1 MTNNIQEKIEEIWY
15 LIKSKEVNKIGL
27 FGGELGSLLFF
38 FNYFKFFRKKTS
50 LEYIENNLNILF
62 STPAPNQFSFSSGYA
77 GLGWLMEYFYRGG
90 VLKTPPNELFAHID
104 PFLGKWMINEMEK
117 GNYDFLHGACGTAL
131 YFIAGLPHGKSELYL
146 NDFVIKLNHKAV
158 REIDGSVKWEV
169 VLNFKSF
176 QKGYNIS
183 LSHGIPSIINILCK
197 LYKLNICRD
206 VCFDLLAG
214 AIKYIQKQK
223 LPQKKFISIYPS
235 WALESTTALNSSRLA
250 WCYGDLGIAVTF
262 WNAAQVLNDKELE
275 SESIEI
281 LLHSCKR
288 LDLKSNHVIDA
299 VICHGSAGIS
309 HIFKRMYVNT
319 KIPEFNEAANYWIEK
334 TLEFAKYNDG
344 FAGYKAWYP
353 ESRGGLKPV
362 LSLLEGIS
370 GIGLALLS
378 NISEEEPVWDE
389 CLLLS

>member
-38 FNYFKFFRKKTS
+38 FNYFKFFRNKTS

-62 STPAPNQFSFSSGYA
+62 STPAPNKFSFSSGYA

-117 GNYDFLHGACGTAL
+117 GNYDFLHGASGTAL
-131 YFIAGLPHGKSELYL
+131 YFITKLPDAKSKFYLQEFAKGLKNISIKESDDSLKWKYPLY
-146 NDFVIKLNHKAV
+146 N
-158 REIDGSVKWEV
+158 
-169 VLNFKSF
+169 NFDQGEF
-176 QKGYNIS
+176 NIS
-183 LSHGIPSIINILCK
+183 LSHGVSSIVNILCK
-197 LYKLNICRD
+197 LYKNNICE
-206 VCFDLLAG
+206 DLCLEMIRG
-214 AIKYIQKQK
+214 GLKFIKKQK
-223 LPQKKFISIYPS
+223 LPFGKYNSIFPS
-235 WALESTTALNSSRLA
+235 WKLQNLEIQESSRLA

-262 WNAAQVLNDKELE
+262 WNAAQVLKNKKLE
-275 SESIEI
+275 NESIEI

-288 LDLKSNHVIDA
+288 LDLKSNYVIDA
-299 VICHGSAGIS
+299 GICHGSAGIS

-319 KIPEFNEAANYWIEK
+319 KIPEFNVAANSWIEK

-344 FAGYKAWYP
+344 FAGYKTWYP

-362 LSLLEGIS
+362 LGLLEGIS